1 VADLKISDNSER
13 DIVLRALISHAFKC
27 KETLKLHNETKVA
40 LGDKAITSIAEQAQS
55 DMESALTMVAKY
67 FGVHLANS
75 KFYCLNCAPGEGEEH
90 ERMSEASFAWTNEC
104 STCGNG
110 AYYFVAPK
118 I

>member
-1 VADLKISDNSER
+1 MTELKITDNRER
-13 DIVLRALISHAFKC
+13 ELILRALISHAYKC
-27 KETLKLHNETKVA
+27 KDTLKLHNETKEA
-40 LGDKAITSIAEQAQS
+40 LGDKTIVTIAEQAKIE
-55 DMESALTMVAKY
+55 MESALTMAAKY

-75 KFYCLNCAPGEGEEH
+75 KFYCLNCAPSEGAEH

-104 STCGNG
+104 STCGKG

>member
-1 VADLKISDNSER
+1 MPDLKITDDRER
-13 DIVLRALISHAFKC
+13 ELVLRALISHAFKC
-27 KETLKLHNETKVA
+27 KDTLKLHEETKAA
-40 LGDKAITSIAEQAQS
+40 LGDKAIDNVAAQAKIE
-55 DMESALTMVAKY
+55 MESALTMVAKY

-90 ERMSEASFAWTNEC
+90 DRMSEAAFAWTNEC
-104 STCGNG
+104 SKCGNG